1 MLTPTR
7 APIAFLSME
16 MVTKRIRIR
25 GDRGVVSIEAL
36 FDTGASKSQIR
47 RDVARRAGRLL
58 RSPTAWTFQLGDGKG
73 RLSTNEMV
81 GLFFQLKGVPIA
93 HTFIV
98 ARHLSEAMIIGTD
111 LMQFWKIRPD
121 PVREDVAIDKKLIQL
136 KLV

>member
-1 MLTPTR
+1 MGMSRRRFVFTATGEFR
-7 APIAFLSME
+7 A
-16 MVTKRIRIR
+16 V
-25 GDRGVVSIEAL
+25 EAL
-36 FDTGASKSQIR
+36 FDTGASKSLIR
-47 RDVARRAGRLL
+47 RDVARRVGRLL

-73 RLSTNEMV
+73 RLTTNEMV

-98 ARHLSEAMIIGTD
+98 ARHLSEAVIIGTD

-121 PVREDVAIDKKLIQL
+121 PVREDVAIDKRLIQL